1 VTQKTAL
8 EMLKDSNAVRQYLE
22 NHNIELDN
30 IKGGGNSWSNPLY
43 RVSLKNGLWE
53 YFDEQGKLKSQIL
66 FKNGKPV

>member
-1 VTQKTAL
+1 MRK
-8 EMLKDSNAVRQYLE
+8 VRQYLE

-30 IKGGGNSWSNPLY
+30 IKGGSNSLMHLY

-53 YFDEQGKLKSQIL
+53 YFDEHGKLKAQIL